1 MKLSIRDLALS
12 GLFIIIASTVVS
24 NLYRPKWGIIY
35 AVVNLIVLTFI
46 SLIKDSWSINKNNWQ
61 RVKEST
67 EWKWKNLRTITSLK
81 NLKLLAD
88 L

>member
-1 MKLSIRDLALS
+1 MKLSISDLTLS

-46 SLIKDSWSINKNNWQ
+46 SIFKDSWSINK
-61 RVKEST
+61 K
-67 EWKWKNLRTITSLK
+67 
-81 NLKLLAD
+81 
-88 L
+88 

>member
-35 AVVNLIVLTFI
+35 AIVNLIVLTFI
-46 SLIKDSWSINKNNWQ
+46 SLFKDSWSINK
-61 RVKEST
+61 K
-67 EWKWKNLRTITSLK
+67 
-81 NLKLLAD
+81 
-88 L
+88 